1 VKCQLMSKPTW
12 IWWKPLL
19 IIAALSLVAVL
30 FLFKDDVPREIVIVI
45 FVVGLVAASKVLRVR

>member
-1 VKCQLMSKPTW
+1 MSKPTW